1 MEFGKYRLVRKLAT
15 GGMAEIFLA
24 RQEGMEGFEK
34 TLVIKRILPIHADN
48 AELID
53 MFLDE
58 ARIAATLNHPNIVQI
73 FDLGKCDDEYF
84 IAMEHIHGQD
94 LRRICERGLAVG
106 NFLPL
111 RHAVRI
117 IADGAAGLH
126 YAHNQLDSAGEP
138 LNIVHRDI
146 SPQNIVVSFDGVVK
160 ILDFGIAKAANKI
173 VTTRHGQLKGK
184 YAYMS
189 PEQCNGLE
197 VDQRSD
203 IFSLGTLL
211 YEITVCTRLFKG
223 DTDIQTIKRVSEAV
237 VPLPSEVRPGFPVG
251 LEQIILKAL
260 AKDPHDR
267 YQSGRQFQEDLE
279 DFLSQ
284 NRMKTGPVQLGN
296 YMREIFPDKL
306 EMPDADPDLARKEA
320 RKPGRKV
327 PMATSPEPTPAP
339 QITAAADEQ
348 TNLMPPD
355 PEPTPAV
362 VVPAPE
368 VRAPETVQL
377 PEIQARPP
385 LEDPN
390 RVPPSV
396 VETDPGLPPS
406 PNPRRHAPRPAPEAH
421 PEPQGTGPGAS
432 GEHVSFVVSPNAP
445 FNTGNVQEFK
455 KKQRKVSR
463 SSVKTVEYQLR
474 SEDDEELDSFE
485 RGSRFY
491 YWILALVVLPM
502 LGFGAF
508 LLYNQGTFFASSD
521 TFSHTGPGD
530 QPDVGVEAPPPPLET
545 VLLNLTTDPPGAAV
559 VINGV
564 LQSGETPGDFNVV
577 PGTVNTVSLYAKG
590 HYPRHKNEEIP
601 ATGVP
606 PALHLNL
613 PAVELEGEAT
623 EIPTSK
629 LTISSVP
636 DGASVLINGRDAGLT
651 PLEAS
656 VLTGVEH
663 HVTLRKSDHQDFVAL
678 VYAWPEDLARI
689 DATLVPNSRTAASR
703 FTELTIESRD
713 ASITIDGDSAGV
725 SPHFSN
731 RDRNELYRV
740 ELRRKEHHPYRRV
753 IASTVGSIYLSPALR
768 KIVKEPGT
776 LTVKLVPKDIQIYI
790 GTTEYEAK
798 ELKKLELQSGKY
810 PVVLVRP
817 GDPEVRGEV
826 ELEVEAR
833 ALSAYEIDFTGDKP
847 SVRRTK

>member
-117 IADGAAGLH
+117 MADAAGGLH
-126 YAHNQLDSAGEP
+126 YAHNQLDSSGEP

-197 VDQRSD
+197 VDHRSD

-237 VPLPSEVRPGFPVG
+237 VPLPSEVRPGFPVD
-251 LEQIILKAL
+251 LEQILLKAL
-260 AKDPHDR
+260 TKDPHDR
-267 YQSGRQFQEDLE
+267 YQSGRKLQEDLE
-279 DFLSQ
+279 DFLGR

-306 EMPDADPDLARKEA
+306 ELPDADPDLEAKEA
-320 RKPGRKV
+320 RKPGRKL
-327 PMATSPEPTPAP
+327 APAP
-339 QITAAADEQ
+339 VDEN
-348 TNLMPPD
+348 TSLMPPE
-355 PEPTPAV
+355 PEPSPVV
-362 VVPAPE
+362 VVPAP
-368 VRAPETVQL
+368 AAQSPPETVQL

-385 LEDPN
+385 LDDPN

-396 VETDPGLPPS
+396 VETDPGVPPLPDDP
-406 PNPRRHAPRPAPEAH
+406 PGPAKRHKAPAMN
-421 PEPQGTGPGAS
+421 S

-445 FNTGNVQEFK
+445 FATGEVTDFK

-474 SEDDEELDSFE
+474 SGDQEELDSFE

-491 YWILALVVLPM
+491 YYILALVVLPM

-508 LLYNQGTFFASSD
+508 LLWNQGNFFASSD
-521 TFSHTGPGD
+521 TFSHTGGKET
-530 QPDVGVEAPPPPLET
+530 PDVGMEAPPAPLET
-545 VLLNLTTDPPGAAV
+545 VLLNLTTEPPGAAV
-559 VINGV
+559 SINGV

-577 PGTVNTVSLYAKG
+577 PGAVNTVSLYAQG
-590 HYPRHKNEEIP
+590 YYPRHKNEEIP
-601 ATGVP
+601 AEGVP

-613 PAVELEGEAT
+613 NPIVLEGEAT
-623 EIPTSK
+623 EIPTST
-629 LTISSVP
+629 LTIGSSP
-636 DGASVLINGRDAGLT
+636 DAATVVINGRDAGVT
-651 PLEAS
+651 PLEVA
-656 VLTGVEH
+656 VTTGVEH
-663 HVTLRKSDHQDFVAL
+663 HITLRKADHQDYVAL
-678 VYAWPEDLARI
+678 VYAWPEDIVRI
-689 DATLVPNSRTAASR
+689 DAVLVPNTRTAASR
-703 FTELTIESRD
+703 FTELTIQARD
-713 ASITIDGDSAGV
+713 AQILIDSASVGS
-725 SPHFSN
+725 SPYFAN
-731 RDRNELYRV
+731 RERNQLLRV
-740 ELRRKEHHPYRRV
+740 ELRRNDHHPYRRV
-753 IASTVGSIYLSPALR
+753 IGTTVGSIFLSPALT
-768 KIVKEPGT
+768 KIVHEPGT
-776 LTVKLVPKDIQIYI
+776 LTMKLTPPDLVVYI

-798 ELKKLELQSGKY
+798 ELKKLELPSGTY
-810 PVVLVRP
+810 PLTLVRP
-817 GDPEVRGEV
+817 G
-826 ELEVEAR
+826 EVEAR
-833 ALSAYEIDFTGDKP
+833 GESEIEIEARAVSNYDIDFSGDKP
-847 SVRRTK
+847 VVRRTK